1 MELCIEIVYVFN
13 KWKDEMS
20 YCKTGIIFRIKCF
33 PCCIT
38 IPMAQHQTE
47 AGESKCTVIVLSLF
61 VLLLANA
68 NLDHKL
74 GNNVPKDWQSAG
86 C

>member
-1 MELCIEIVYVFN
+1 MEIKMKCPIGRLVKFL
-13 KWKDEMS
+13 KLRQDE
-20 YCKTGIIFRIKCF
+20 TVQCF

-38 IPMAQHQTE
+38 IPMSQHQKE